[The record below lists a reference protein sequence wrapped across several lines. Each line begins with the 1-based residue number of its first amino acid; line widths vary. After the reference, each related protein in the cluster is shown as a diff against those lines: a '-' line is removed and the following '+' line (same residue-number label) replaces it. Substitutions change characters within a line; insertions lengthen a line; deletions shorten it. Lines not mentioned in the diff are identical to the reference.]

1 MVFLILTFYLI
12 FFAGFADIGKAEGLS
27 GTVSAKYMCRRYDI
41 GADIVSANIGNIG
54 GSAVSGTALQYHI
67 KFETPGSITL
77 HSFSLCRGR
86 INIILKM
93 KVEASQSSRLFA
105 RPIINGAVLIKLGG
119 WSFQR
124 VLRRSGCICR
134 KLSSELSI

>member
-54 GSAVSGTALQYHI
+54 GSAVSGTALFWSFKSALRTRFHDLL
-67 KFETPGSITL
+67 SISCWS
-77 HSFSLCRGR
+77 SFSIEG
-86 INIILKM
+86 IHWA
-93 KVEASQSSRLFA
+93 ASGPVTACL
-105 RPIINGAVLIKLGG
+105 
-119 WSFQR
+119 
-124 VLRRSGCICR
+124 
-134 KLSSELSI
+134 